1 VTPARRGPKA
11 DQWLGRA
18 ALATAL
24 VFAVNGFL
32 LASWVS
38 RLPATRDR
46 LGASAAELGLALLT
60 PGFGSL
66 LSMPFSGRWCRRFG
80 SRVVIATTT
89 VAASLALVALAVV
102 PTLVALG
109 LTLFVWGSFYGS
121 WDVAMNVHG
130 SAVEQRAGREWMP
143 RYHACWSV
151 GGIAG
156 AACGALAA
164 QVGMPL
170 ILHFSIVAVLCTA
183 LVMVALRSF
192 IEDRTQAPEPALTPA
207 AAPTPGAAAPLDPAP
222 GAALDPS
229 LGAALDR
236 GLGAALDRGLG
247 AALDPGAPQPPDPVP
262 GPPEGES
269 SPRREVVAADIHSP
283 PGERGRGLA
292 GERGRRRSRE
302 RGREPGRERGREP
315 GRGRV
320 LTGRLLLVGV
330 VTLCATTLE
339 GAAADWLALYLTDD
353 RGATASLAAAGYAV
367 FAVAMAGGRFS
378 GTVVAERLGRH
389 GAVRVGGLVSFV
401 GVLVT
406 VLGPGLVSV
415 YVGAALWALGVCL
428 VFPAAVSAGGEAP
441 ERPADAIAAVTTIG
455 YGGFL
460 VGPPLIGLLAEQV
473 GLGRALLVLL
483 VLAGGIAALAPA
495 VRSRRPPA
503 GPVGRAGG
511 PGLSSPDGVP
521 APPLYRE

>member
-1 VTPARRGPKA
+1 VTPARRGPTA
-11 DQWLGRA
+11 DQRLGRA

-80 SRVVIATTT
+80 SRAVIATTT

-170 ILHFSIVAVLCTA
+170 ALHFSIVAVLCTA

-192 IEDRTQAPEPALTPA
+192 IEDRTEAAELAPA
-207 AAPTPGAAAPLDPAP
+207 AAAVPTPEAGAAIDPIRGTAV
-222 GAALDPS
+222 
-229 LGAALDR
+229 ALDR
-236 GLGAALDRGLG
+236 GT
-247 AALDPGAPQPPDPVP
+247 PQPPDPVP
-262 GPPEGES
+262 GRPEGES
-269 SPRREVVAADIHSP
+269 SPWRGVAAADVHSP
-283 PGERGRGLA
+283 RR
-292 GERGRRRSRE
+292 ERGRRAGGGRGRRLGGGRGRRLGGG
-302 RGREPGRERGREP
+302 RGREPA
-315 GRGRV
+315 RGRV

-339 GAAADWLALYLTDD
+339 GAAADWLALFLTDE
-353 RGATASLAAAGYAV
+353 RAATASLAAAGYAV
-367 FAVAMAGGRFS
+367 FAVAMAAGRFS
-378 GTVVAERLGRH
+378 GTAVAERLGRD
-389 GAVRVGGLVSFV
+389 GAVRAGGLVSLA
-401 GVLVT
+401 GVLLT
-406 VLGPGLVSV
+406 VLGPGLAGA
-415 YVGAALWALGVCL
+415 YAGAALWALGVCL
-428 VFPAAVSAGGEAP
+428 VFPAAVSAGGETP
-441 ERPADAIAAVTTIG
+441 DRPADAIAAVTTIG

-460 VGPPLIGLLAEQV
+460 VGPPLIGLLADQV
-473 GLGRALLVLL
+473 GLGRALLVLCL
-483 VLAGGIAALAPA
+483 LAGGIAALAPA
-495 VRSRRPPA
+495 VRSRRPRSA
-503 GPVGRAGG
+503 AVRA
-511 PGLSSPDGVP
+511 
-521 APPLYRE
+521 

>member
-1 VTPARRGPKA
+1 MTAPARRGA
-11 DQWLGRA
+11 TSDQRLGRA

-32 LASWVS
+32 LAAWVS

-46 LGASAAELGLALLT
+46 LGASAAELGLALLA

-80 SRVVIATTT
+80 SRVVVAVTT
-89 VAASLALVALAVV
+89 VAASVALAALAVV
-102 PTLVALG
+102 PTLVTLG
-109 LTLFVWGSFYGS
+109 LTLFVWGAFYGS

-130 SAVEQRAGREWMP
+130 SAVEQRADREWMP

-156 AACGALAA
+156 AGCGALAA
-164 QVGMPL
+164 LAGIPL
-170 ILHFSIVAVLCTA
+170 SVHFGAVAVACTA
-183 LVMVALRSF
+183 LVAVALRAF
-192 IEDRTQAPEPALTPA
+192 IEDRTGVAETASQAPRQ
-207 AAPTPGAAAPLDPAP
+207 
-222 GAALDPS
+222 S
-229 LGAALDR
+229 
-236 GLGAALDRGLG
+236 
-247 AALDPGAPQPPDPVP
+247 
-262 GPPEGES
+262 
-269 SPRREVVAADIHSP
+269 
-283 PGERGRGLA
+283 
-292 GERGRRRSRE
+292 
-302 RGREPGRERGREP
+302 
-315 GRGRV
+315 RGRV

-339 GAAADWLALYLTDD
+339 GAAADWLALYLTDE

-378 GTVVAERLGRH
+378 GTAAAERLGRH

-406 VLGPGLVSV
+406 VLGPGLASA
-415 YVGAALWALGVCL
+415 YVGAAMWALGVCL

-441 ERPADAIAAVTTIG
+441 ERPADAIAAVTTMG

-460 VGPPLIGLLAEQV
+460 LGPPLIGLLADQV

-495 VRSRRPPA
+495 VRSRRAEPA
-503 GPVGRAGG
+503 AV
-511 PGLSSPDGVP
+511 PG
-521 APPLYRE
+521 A

>member
-1 VTPARRGPKA
+1 VIPARRGA
-11 DQWLGRA
+11 RAGQRLGRA

-46 LGASAAELGLALLT
+46 LGASVAELGLVLLA

-80 SRVVIATTT
+80 SRVVVAATT
-89 VAASLALVALAVV
+89 VAASVALVALAVV
-102 PTLVALG
+102 PTSFTLG
-109 LTLFVWGSFYGS
+109 LALFVWGSFYGS

-156 AACGALAA
+156 AGCGALAA
-164 QVGMPL
+164 QAGMPL
-170 ILHFSIVAVLCTA
+170 TLHFSAVAVLCTA
-183 LVMVALRSF
+183 LVMVALRAF
-192 IEDRTQAPEPALTPA
+192 VEDRADVAVVASGPADGPV
-207 AAPTPGAAAPLDPAP
+207 P
-222 GAALDPS
+222 
-229 LGAALDR
+229 
-236 GLGAALDRGLG
+236 
-247 AALDPGAPQPPDPVP
+247 DPGAPQPPDPVP

-269 SPRREVVAADIHSP
+269 SPRRETVAAAVHSP
-283 PGERGRGLA
+283 RP
-292 GERGRRRSRE
+292 
-302 RGREPGRERGREP
+302 
-315 GRGRV
+315 RV
-320 LTGRLLLVGV
+320 LTGRLLLVGA

-339 GAAADWLALYLTDD
+339 GAAADWLALYLTDE
-353 RGATASLAAAGYAV
+353 RGATQSLAAAGYAV

-378 GTVVAERLGRH
+378 GTAVAERLGRD
-389 GAVRVGGLVSFV
+389 GAVRAGGVVSFV
-401 GVLVT
+401 GVLLT

-415 YVGAALWALGVCL
+415 YLGAALWALGVCL

-460 VGPPLIGLLAEQV
+460 LGPPLIGLLAEQV

-483 VLAGGIAALAPA
+483 VLAGGIATLAPA
-495 VRSRRPPA
+495 VRSRRARAAPVP
-503 GPVGRAGG
+503 GP
-511 PGLSSPDGVP
+511 
-521 APPLYRE
+521 

>member
-1 VTPARRGPKA
+1 MTQAHRGARAGQR
-11 DQWLGRA
+11 LGRA

-46 LGASAAELGLALLT
+46 LGASVAELGLVLLA

-80 SRVVIATTT
+80 SRVVIAATT
-89 VAASLALVALAVV
+89 VAASVALVALAVV
-102 PTLVALG
+102 PTPFTLG
-109 LTLFVWGSFYGS
+109 LALFVWGSFYGS

-156 AACGALAA
+156 AGCGALAA
-164 QVGMPL
+164 QAGMPL
-170 ILHFSIVAVLCTA
+170 TLHFAAVAVLCTA
-183 LVMVALRSF
+183 LVMVALRAF
-192 IEDRTQAPEPALTPA
+192 IEDRIDATSAAAGPDPDAPVAAAPDPGAPEPAL
-207 AAPTPGAAAPLDPAP
+207 
-222 GAALDPS
+222 
-229 LGAALDR
+229 
-236 GLGAALDRGLG
+236 
-247 AALDPGAPQPPDPVP
+247 PVP

-269 SPRREVVAADIHSP
+269 SPRREAVAAAVHSP
-283 PGERGRGLA
+283 LKDSGRP
-292 GERGRRRSRE
+292 R
-302 RGREPGRERGREP
+302 P
-315 GRGRV
+315 RV

-339 GAAADWLALYLTDD
+339 GAAADWLALYLTDE
-353 RGATASLAAAGYAV
+353 RGATESLAAAGYAV

-378 GTVVAERLGRH
+378 GTAVAERLGRD
-389 GAVRVGGLVSFV
+389 GAVRVGGVVSFA
-401 GVLVT
+401 GVLLT

-460 VGPPLIGLLAEQV
+460 LGPPLIGLLAEQV

-483 VLAGGIAALAPA
+483 VLAGGIATLAPA
-495 VRSRRPPA
+495 VRSRR
-503 GPVGRAGG
+503 GRAA
-511 PGLSSPDGVP
+511 P
-521 APPLYRE
+521 AR

>member
-1 VTPARRGPKA
+1 VTQARQGAAAGRR
-11 DQWLGRA
+11 LRRA

-46 LGASAAELGLALLT
+46 LGASAAELGLALLA

-80 SRVVIATTT
+80 SRAVIAATT
-89 VAASLALVALAVV
+89 VVASVTLAALAVV

-156 AACGALAA
+156 AGCGALAA
-164 QVGMPL
+164 HAGIPL
-170 ILHFSIVAVLCTA
+170 AVHFGAVAVLCTV

-192 IEDRTQAPEPALTPA
+192 IEDRSPQPERV
-207 AAPTPGAAAPLDPAP
+207 GAAFH
-222 GAALDPS
+222 
-229 LGAALDR
+229 
-236 GLGAALDRGLG
+236 
-247 AALDPGAPQPPDPVP
+247 
-262 GPPEGES
+262 
-269 SPRREVVAADIHSP
+269 SPREGPKQVRDRP
-283 PGERGRGLA
+283 
-292 GERGRRRSRE
+292 
-302 RGREPGRERGREP
+302 
-315 GRGRV
+315 RV

-339 GAAADWLALYLTDD
+339 GAAADWLALYLTDE

-378 GTVVAERLGRH
+378 GTTVAERLGRH
-389 GAVRVGGLVSFV
+389 GAVRAGGLVSFA
-401 GVLVT
+401 GVLLT
-406 VLGPGLVSV
+406 VLGPGLVSA

-460 VGPPLIGLLAEQV
+460 LGPPLIGLLAEQA

-495 VRSRRPPA
+495 VRSRRATPA
-503 GPVGRAGG
+503 TVPGP
-511 PGLSSPDGVP
+511 
-521 APPLYRE
+521 

>member
-1 VTPARRGPKA
+1 MTPARRAATA
-11 DQWLGRA
+11 DRRLGRA

-32 LASWVS
+32 LAAWVS

-46 LGASAAELGLALLT
+46 LGASAAELGLVLLT

-80 SRVVIATTT
+80 SRAVIAATT
-89 VAASLALVALAVV
+89 VAASAALAALAVV
-102 PTLVALG
+102 PTLATLG
-109 LTLFVWGSFYGS
+109 LALFLWGSFYGS

-156 AACGALAA
+156 AASGALAA
-164 QVGMPL
+164 QTDLPL
-170 ILHFSIVAVLCTA
+170 ALHFAAVGVLCVA
-183 LVMVALRSF
+183 LVLFALRAF
-192 IEDRTQAPEPALTPA
+192 IEDRPAL
-207 AAPTPGAAAPLDPAP
+207 AP
-222 GAALDPS
+222 
-229 LGAALDR
+229 
-236 GLGAALDRGLG
+236 
-247 AALDPGAPQPPDPVP
+247 DPGTLQPPGPVP
-262 GPPEGES
+262 GPPKGE
-269 SPRREVVAADIHSP
+269 RSP
-283 PGERGRGLA
+283 PRETA
-292 GERGRRRSRE
+292 G
-302 RGREPGRERGREP
+302 
-315 GRGRV
+315 V
-320 LTGRLLLVGV
+320 LTGRLLLVGM

-339 GAAADWLALYLTDD
+339 GAAADWLALYLTDE
-353 RGATASLAAAGYAV
+353 RGATQSLAAAGYAV

-378 GTVVAERLGRH
+378 GTAVAERLGRH
-389 GAVRVGGLVSFV
+389 GAVRVGGVVSFV
-401 GVLVT
+401 GVLLT

-415 YVGAALWALGVCL
+415 YLGAALWALGVCL

-460 VGPPLIGLLAEQV
+460 LGPPLIGLLAEQV

-483 VLAGGIAALAPA
+483 VLAGGIATLAPA
-495 VRSRRPPA
+495 VRSRRARAAPVP
-503 GPVGRAGG
+503 GP
-511 PGLSSPDGVP
+511 
-521 APPLYRE
+521 

>member
-1 VTPARRGPKA
+1 MTQARQGAAAGRR
-11 DQWLGRA
+11 LRRA

-46 LGASAAELGLALLT
+46 LGASAAELGLALLA

-80 SRVVIATTT
+80 SRAVIAATT
-89 VAASLALVALAVV
+89 VVASVTLAALAVV

-156 AACGALAA
+156 AGCGALAA
-164 QVGMPL
+164 YAGIPL
-170 ILHFSIVAVLCTA
+170 AVHFGAVAVLCTV

-192 IEDRTQAPEPALTPA
+192 IEDR
-207 AAPTPGAAAPLDPAP
+207 
-222 GAALDPS
+222 S
-229 LGAALDR
+229 
-236 GLGAALDRGLG
+236 
-247 AALDPGAPQPPDPVP
+247 PQPERVRAAFH
-262 GPPEGES
+262 
-269 SPRREVVAADIHSP
+269 SPREGPKQVRDRP
-283 PGERGRGLA
+283 
-292 GERGRRRSRE
+292 
-302 RGREPGRERGREP
+302 
-315 GRGRV
+315 RV

-339 GAAADWLALYLTDD
+339 GAAADWLALYLTDE

-378 GTVVAERLGRH
+378 GTTVAERLGRH
-389 GAVRVGGLVSFV
+389 GAVRAGGLVSFA
-401 GVLVT
+401 GVLLT
-406 VLGPGLVSV
+406 VLGPGLVSA

-428 VFPAAVSAGGEAP
+428 VFPAAVSAGGESP

-460 VGPPLIGLLAEQV
+460 LGPPLIGLLAEQA

-483 VLAGGIAALAPA
+483 VLAGGITALAPA
-495 VRSRRPPA
+495 VRSRRATPA
-503 GPVGRAGG
+503 TVPGP
-511 PGLSSPDGVP
+511 
-521 APPLYRE
+521 

>member
-1 VTPARRGPKA
+1 MTPARRGPKA
-11 DQWLGRA
+11 DQRLGRA

-46 LGASAAELGLALLT
+46 LGASVAELGLALLT

-89 VAASLALVALAVV
+89 VAASLALVTLAVV

-170 ILHFSIVAVLCTA
+170 IRHLSIVAVLCTA

-192 IEDRTQAPEPALTPA
+192 IEDRAEAPELAPA
-207 AAPTPGAAAPLDPAP
+207 AATAAPLDPAP
-222 GAALDPS
+222 GATTALDPDAS
-229 LGAALDR
+229 
-236 GLGAALDRGLG
+236 
-247 AALDPGAPQPPDPVP
+247 QPPDPVP

-269 SPRREVVAADIHSP
+269 SPRRNLAGADVHSP
-283 PGERGRGLA
+283 RP
-292 GERGRRRSRE
+292 
-302 RGREPGRERGREP
+302 
-315 GRGRV
+315 RV

-389 GAVRVGGLVSFV
+389 GAVRLGGLVSFV

-483 VLAGGIAALAPA
+483 VLAGGIAVLAPA
-495 VRSRRPPA
+495 VRSRRPQ
-503 GPVGRAGG
+503 
-511 PGLSSPDGVP
+511 
-521 APPLYRE
+521 PLNG